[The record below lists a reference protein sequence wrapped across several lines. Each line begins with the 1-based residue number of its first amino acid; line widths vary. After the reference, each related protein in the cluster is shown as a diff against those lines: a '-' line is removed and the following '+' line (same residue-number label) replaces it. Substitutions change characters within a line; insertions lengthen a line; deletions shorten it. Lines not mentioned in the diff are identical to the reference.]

1 MARNWVDCTSG
12 PDPGDGAYFCETL
25 IVYSGIMTSSSIRS
39 RDGDGGVRSVSR
51 AVTVLGKQA
60 SSGAP
65 DITLE
70 ARGAD
75 LIAPSTSWALVQDE
89 DKVSLSILIESRRKH
104 LVRGCKPHGV
114 LEYTN

>member
-1 MARNWVDCTSG
+1 MARNWVHCTSG
-12 PDPGDGAYFCETL
+12 PDPGDGVYFCEAL

-39 RDGDGGVRSVSR
+39 RDGDDGVRSVSR
-51 AVTVLGKQA
+51 AVAVLGKQA

-75 LIAPSTSWALVQDE
+75 LTALSTSWALVQDE
-89 DKVSLSILIESRRKH
+89 DKVSLNIPIESRCKH
-104 LVRGCKPHGV
+104 LVSGCKPHGV
-114 LEYTN
+114 LECTN